1 MIQTST
7 SYLVA
12 KTQVTCL
19 MLAQLHLPPTVDEA
33 DGAPPNSSVTADFNA
48 VAVISSC
55 AEARD
60 IRARTG

>member
-19 MLAQLHLPPTVDEA
+19 MLAQLHLPPIVDE
-33 DGAPPNSSVTADFNA
+33 APPNSSVTADFNA